1 MEMITIPPR
10 EFMVSNFNLEKY
22 LGASYDGININ
33 VNYSNNNILILD
45 RIEYVSFD
53 LPQDSVCKS
62 PRA

>member
-1 MEMITIPPR
+1 METLTIPPR

-45 RIEYVSFD
+45 RIEYVSSD
-53 LPQDSVCKS
+53 LHQSSVCES
-62 PRA
+62 PRT